1 MTRTFNLQL
10 LRGKW
15 VFPVSK
21 PDTNAKLKLRNSLL
35 EFSTVITVQAVYL
48 LLVHVHMLRT

>member
-21 PDTNAKLKLRNSLL
+21 PDTIAWNLNFEIR
-35 EFSTVITVQAVYL
+35 
-48 LLVHVHMLRT
+48 